1 MYCCMLVAAL
11 GFSLGLTVHIA
22 SISGKATQ
30 GALPVM
36 DLHIGIFVVWFPA
49 VLVVSSMTGSPNR
62 KDLWKIAL
70 SGYPLWMRRGHSD
83 TWVVLVCS
91 KVLVDVG
98 RVRGEGIHVVSRTT
112 GEAEDDAEELDALVY
127 VGRKKLGWR

>member
-1 MYCCMLVAAL
+1 M
-11 GFSLGLTVHIA
+11 
-22 SISGKATQ
+22 
-30 GALPVM
+30 
-36 DLHIGIFVVWFPA
+36 
-49 VLVVSSMTGSPNR
+49 
-62 KDLWKIAL
+62 
-70 SGYPLWMRRGHSD
+70 
-83 TWVVLVCS
+83 VLVCS